1 MAAEFV
7 LPDNSP
13 RCHWGFSDLMML
25 NYHDNEW
32 GKPVYDSRALWE
44 KLMLDG
50 FQAGLSWRIILKKR
64 DAFRLAFC
72 GFEPQ
77 KVAQFTDVDIERL
90 VGNADIIRSRA
101 KINAVVKNARAFLA
115 MQQAGEE
122 FGAWIWAQVGG
133 KPIQHTGPV
142 PTKDA
147 LSERISKDLKKR
159 GFTFVGPTI
168 VYAWLEATG
177 LINTHHPDCFRRDQ
191 VAAGE

>member
-1 MAAEFV
+1 MAAELV
-7 LPDNSP
+7 LPDNQP

-25 NYHDNEW
+25 DYHDNEW
-32 GKPVYDSRALWE
+32 GKPNYDSQALWE

-72 GFEPQ
+72 GFEPE
-77 KVAQFTDVDIERL
+77 KVAQFTEEDIERL

-101 KINAVVKNARAFLA
+101 KINAVVKNARAYLA

-122 FGAWIWAQVGG
+122 FSEWIWSQVGG
-133 KPIQHTGPV
+133 KPIQHVGPV

-147 LSERISKDLKKR
+147 LSERISNDLKKR

-168 VYAWLEATG
+168 VYAWMEATG
-177 LINTHHPDCFRRDQ
+177 LINTHHPDCFRRAQ
-191 VAAGE
+191 VASGA

>member
-1 MAAEFV
+1 MSDEI
-7 LPDNSP
+7 LSQDTRP
-13 RCHWGFSDLMML
+13 RCQWGFSDPMML
-25 NYHDNEW
+25 HYHDTEW
-32 GKPVYDSRALWE
+32 GKPVHDSRALWE

-64 DAFRLAFC
+64 EAFRLAFC
-72 GFEPQ
+72 GFDPQ
-77 KVAQFTDVDIERL
+77 KVAQFTEEDIERL

-101 KINAVVKNARAFLA
+101 KINAVVKNARAYLA

-122 FGAWIWAQVGG
+122 FGQWIWSQVGG
-133 KPIQHTGPV
+133 KPIQHVGPV

-168 VYAWLEATG
+168 VYAWMEATG
-177 LINTHHPDCFRRDQ
+177 LINTHHPDCFRRIQ
-191 VAAGE
+191 VAAEI